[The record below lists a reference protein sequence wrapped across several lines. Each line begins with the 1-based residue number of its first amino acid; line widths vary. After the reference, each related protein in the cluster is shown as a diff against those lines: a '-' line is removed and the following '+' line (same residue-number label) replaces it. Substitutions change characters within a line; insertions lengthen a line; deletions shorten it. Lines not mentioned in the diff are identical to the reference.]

1 MTQDIK
7 KKRKST
13 FFLSEDILSEIKEL
27 IAVKGVRSQNALVEE
42 ALREYIS
49 RAKREIRHQ
58 QYLEASKDPLFL
70 ADIEEIEKAFKHAD
84 AETARMIS

>member
-7 KKRKST
+7 RKRKST

-27 IAVKGVRSQNALVEE
+27 IAIKGVRSQNALVEE

-49 RAKREIRHQ
+49 RAKRELRRQ